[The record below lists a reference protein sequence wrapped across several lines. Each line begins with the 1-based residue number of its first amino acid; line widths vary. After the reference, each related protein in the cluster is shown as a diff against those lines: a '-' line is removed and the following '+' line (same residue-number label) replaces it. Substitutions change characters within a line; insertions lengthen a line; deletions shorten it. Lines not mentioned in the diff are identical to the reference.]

1 MLDKINEINLNETI
15 SQDILYPLLEPKN
28 PLFKLEILSKLQNFK
43 TNDDFFSHYT
53 HFNMTLLKDILK
65 ESKNKI
71 NFFIESTKNIVF
83 EENEIENYLSIVSN
97 IIITNFFI
105 NQLESYINNIYT
117 QLNDYIISILKTQKN
132 EELHYKLNEYLQLID
147 QSSNNYQRRN
157 IITFSRIST
166 KENTYIN
173 KVEETP
179 RFFEL
184 NDKLNISLNYEND
197 LNSFYNSPLKKLSS
211 PRMSICSLASMVFS
225 PPKENDSHFITPKKN
240 ITFSNL
246 NFKVNKEKSENLF
259 TQEKC
264 VKIFGICKE
273 MFKKKLINSNEK
285 LKFKKL
291 IIGKDENIL
300 KIVDNDFSKEK
311 LFSKI
316 KNYLDEQN

>member
-15 SQDILYPLLEPKN
+15 SQEILYPLLEPKN

-117 QLNDYIISILKTQKN
+117 QLNDYIISILKINKN
-132 EELHYKLNEYLQLID
+132 EEIHYKLNEYLQLID

-173 KVEETP
+173 KIEETP
-179 RFFEL
+179 RFYGSNNE
-184 NDKLNISLNYEND
+184 LNISFSYDNEI
-197 LNSFYNSPLKKLSS
+197 NSCFHSPQKKLSS

-225 PPKENDSHFITPKKN
+225 PQNENESHFITPKKN

-246 NFKVNKEKSENLF
+246 HYNINKNKKENLF
-259 TQEKC
+259 TQEKF
-264 VKIFGICKE
+264 VMIFGICNE
-273 MFKKKLINSNEK
+273 MFKKKIINSNEK

-300 KIVDNDFSKEK
+300 KIVDNDCSKEK
-311 LFSKI
+311 LFRNI
-316 KNYLDEQN
+316 KNYLNKEN

>member
-1 MLDKINEINLNETI
+1 MLDKIHEIILDETI
-15 SQDILYPLLEPKN
+15 SQEILYPLLEPKN

-53 HFNMTLLKDILK
+53 NLNLTIIKEFLK

-71 NFFIESTKNIVF
+71 NFFIESSKNIVL
-83 EENEIENYLSIVSN
+83 EENELDNYLSIVSN
-97 IIITNFFI
+97 IIISNFFI
-105 NQLESYINNIYT
+105 IQLESYITNIYS

-147 QSSNNYQRRN
+147 HTSNNYQRRN

-184 NDKLNISLNYEND
+184 NDKLNFSSSYDNDSNTYFIS
-197 LNSFYNSPLKKLSS
+197 PQKTLSS

-264 VKIFGICKE
+264 VKILRICNE

-300 KIVDNDFSKEK
+300 KIADNECSKEK
-311 LFSKI
+311 LFSNI
-316 KNYLDEQN
+316 INYLNEKN

>member
-1 MLDKINEINLNETI
+1 MLDKIHEIILDETI
-15 SQDILYPLLEPKN
+15 SQEILYPLLEPKN
-28 PLFKLEILSKLQNFK
+28 PLFKLEILSKLQHFK
-43 TNDDFFSHYT
+43 TNEDFFSHYT
-53 HFNMTLLKDILK
+53 NLNLTIIKEFLK

-71 NFFIESTKNIVF
+71 NFFIESSKNIVL
-83 EENEIENYLSIVSN
+83 EENELDNYLSIVSN
-97 IIITNFFI
+97 IIISNFFI
-105 NQLESYINNIYT
+105 IQLESYITNIYS

-147 QSSNNYQRRN
+147 HTSNNYQRRN

-184 NDKLNISLNYEND
+184 NDKLNFSSSYDNDSNTYFIS
-197 LNSFYNSPLKKLSS
+197 PQKTLSS

-225 PPKENDSHFITPKKN
+225 PPNESDTQFITPKKN

-246 NFKVNKEKSENLF
+246 NYNNNKSENLF

-264 VKIFGICKE
+264 VKILRLCNE

-291 IIGKDENIL
+291 IIGKDEKIL
-300 KIVDNDFSKEK
+300 KIVDNDCSKEK
-311 LFSKI
+311 LFRNI
-316 KNYLDEQN
+316 KNYLNKEN

>member
-1 MLDKINEINLNETI
+1 MLDKIHEIILDETI
-15 SQDILYPLLEPKN
+15 SQEILYPLLEPKN
-28 PLFKLEILSKLQNFK
+28 PLFKLEILSKLQHFK
-43 TNDDFFSHYT
+43 TNEDFFSHYT
-53 HFNMTLLKDILK
+53 NLNLTIIKEFLK

-71 NFFIESTKNIVF
+71 NFFIESSKNIVL
-83 EENEIENYLSIVSN
+83 EENELDNYLSIVSN
-97 IIITNFFI
+97 IIISNFFI
-105 NQLESYINNIYT
+105 IQLESYITNIYS

-147 QSSNNYQRRN
+147 HTSNNYQRRN

-184 NDKLNISLNYEND
+184 NDKLNFSSSYDNDSNTYFIS
-197 LNSFYNSPLKKLSS
+197 PQKTLSS

-225 PPKENDSHFITPKKN
+225 PPNESDTQFITPKKN

-246 NFKVNKEKSENLF
+246 NYNNNKSENLF

-264 VKIFGICKE
+264 VKILRICNE

-291 IIGKDENIL
+291 IIGKDEKIL
-300 KIVDNDFSKEK
+300 KIVDNDCSKEK
-311 LFSKI
+311 LFRNI
-316 KNYLDEQN
+316 KNYLNKEN

>member
-1 MLDKINEINLNETI
+1 MLDKIHEIILDETI
-15 SQDILYPLLEPKN
+15 SQEILYPLLEPKN
-28 PLFKLEILSKLQNFK
+28 SLFKLEILSKLQNFK

-53 HFNMTLLKDILK
+53 NLNLTIIKEFLK

-71 NFFIESTKNIVF
+71 NFFIESSKNIVL
-83 EENEIENYLSIVSN
+83 EENELDNYLSIVSN
-97 IIITNFFI
+97 IIISNFFI
-105 NQLESYINNIYT
+105 IQLESYITNIYS

-147 QSSNNYQRRN
+147 HTSNNYQRRN

-184 NDKLNISLNYEND
+184 NDKLNFSSSYDNDSNTYFIS
-197 LNSFYNSPLKKLSS
+197 PQKTLSS

-225 PPKENDSHFITPKKN
+225 PPNESDTQFITPKKN

-246 NFKVNKEKSENLF
+246 NYNNNKSENLF

-264 VKIFGICKE
+264 VKILRICNE

-291 IIGKDENIL
+291 IIGKDEKIL
-300 KIVDNDFSKEK
+300 KIVDNDCSKEK
-311 LFSKI
+311 LFRNI
-316 KNYLDEQN
+316 KNYLNKEN